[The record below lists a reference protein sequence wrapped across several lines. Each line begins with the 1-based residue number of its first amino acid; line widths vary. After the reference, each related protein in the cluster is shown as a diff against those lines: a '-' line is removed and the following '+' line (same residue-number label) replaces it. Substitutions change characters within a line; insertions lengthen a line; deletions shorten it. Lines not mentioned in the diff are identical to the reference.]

1 MRDQGSGLS
10 STPIEPQTM
19 QLSDSE
25 ELDVISA
32 NAKDTEDSPP
42 QSRAYEELGLWQERL
57 RDWVSIG
64 QQRGRTFVQKADL
77 TKAEVWRS

>member
-10 STPIEPQTM
+10 STPVEPQTM

-25 ELDVISA
+25 EVDVISA

-42 QSRAYEELGLWQERL
+42 QSRAYEELGL
-57 RDWVSIG
+57 
-64 QQRGRTFVQKADL
+64 
-77 TKAEVWRS
+77 